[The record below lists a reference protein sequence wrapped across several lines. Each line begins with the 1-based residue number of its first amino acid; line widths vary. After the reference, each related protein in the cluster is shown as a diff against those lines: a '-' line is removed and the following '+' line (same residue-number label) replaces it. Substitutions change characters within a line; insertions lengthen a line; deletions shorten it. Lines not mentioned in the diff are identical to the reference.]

1 MKYRIYWALSLVL
14 IPSAFQCGQQ
24 PEIQIEN
31 RDLENLA
38 IIDEIH
44 PITLEKALNTC
55 ATSAGKAYFKE
66 SLRHL
71 SADCKTLEARQS
83 DLKILATNPQA
94 LTTVRKL
101 TQQCAASE
109 HILDQFSSK
118 TFPLEEFCFH
128 RAPFVRLNGT
138 SSALTASFFLHY
150 VHLFAPLIE
159 HALLHAGINS
169 VFSKLTDSHD
179 HHGHSHEHHHHHACA
194 CSHAHG
200 LSKTDLA
207 YYAIQAAHWG
217 MHIPGYY
224 EILTHM
230 QTRRAKIVTA
240 QKTIAS
246 LKSYLEAVHELYD
259 HVSALHPDFVV
270 QHAPTLQR
278 IFSMDRNHDDG
289 AAMINTILTTSW
301 GSSVQNTLMPGAI
314 IAMYESIYR
323 NRFSILE
330 SLVDE
335 IGVIDSYVHV
345 ASLLAECNEK
355 KPYCFVQFV
364 SQQTPMV
371 HLENLWHHAIKSD
384 TMRPLTIAISKEYG
398 CMIVQ
403 GANGSGK
410 STMLTALGHALF
422 LAQSWGIAPASS
434 ATMTPFA
441 TIYTHSLK
449 RDAIERGLSHFYTEH
464 AYYES
469 MFTRN
474 SRGLSIA
481 LLDEPYTCTD
491 ATTGTNYLSD
501 LVQRIE
507 DSHERTAVITTH
519 YALQY
524 TVQK

>member
-1 MKYRIYWALSLVL
+1 MKYRVYWVLSLLFIPAVL
-14 IPSAFQCGQQ
+14 MCAQQ
-24 PEIQIEN
+24 SEIQIEN

-44 PITLEKALNTC
+44 PITLEKALNAC
-55 ATSAGKAYFKE
+55 ATQAGKEYFKD
-66 SLRHL
+66 SLRQL
-71 SADCKTLEARQS
+71 SSDIKALEAKQKN
-83 DLKILATNPQA
+83 LKA
-94 LTTVRKL
+94 LCANLQELKKVNTLIGKCASAEHSLEPFMDKSHL
-101 TQQCAASE
+101 TG
-109 HILDQFSSK
+109 
-118 TFPLEEFCFH
+118 LEEFQFE
-128 RAPFVRLNGT
+128 RSLFLSLNKK
-138 SSALTASFFLHY
+138 SAALTASFFLHY

-159 HALLHAGINS
+159 HALLHAGIDS
-169 VFSKLTDSHD
+169 VFSKLTDTHD
-179 HHGHSHEHHHHHACA
+179 HHSHSHSHHHHGCG

-200 LSKTDLA
+200 FSKTDLA

-224 EILTHM
+224 EIWTHM
-230 QTRRAKIVTA
+230 QSRRTKIINA
-240 QKTIAS
+240 QQKIAD
-246 LKSYLEAVHELYD
+246 LKLYLENVHALYD
-259 HVSALHPDFVV
+259 HLSALHPEFIA
-270 QHAPTLQR
+270 QHTPTLQR
-278 IFSMDRNHDDG
+278 MFSMDPKHDEL
-289 AAMINTILTTSW
+289 AAMVNTVLTTSW
-301 GSSVQNTLMPGAI
+301 DSTVQNTLMPGTI
-314 IAMYESIYR
+314 IAMYSTIR
-323 NRFSILE
+323 ANRQFSHKIAQ
-330 SLVDE
+330 E
-335 IGVIDSYVHV
+335 IGIIDAYAHV
-345 ASLLAECNEK
+345 ASLLAESTEK

-384 TMRPLTIAISKEYG
+384 TMRPLTIAIGKEYG

-422 LAQSWGIAPASS
+422 LAQSWAIAPARS
-434 ATMTPFA
+434 AIITPFA

-501 LVQRIE
+501 LVHRIE
-507 DSHERTAVITTH
+507 ESNERTAVITTH
-519 YALQY
+519 YAW
-524 TVQK
+524 